1 VARTAI
7 DQAGELSVADVLHKR
22 FSALPAD
29 ATAGE
34 VRAWFEQSSH
44 RRMAF
49 LADGDTYRGS
59 LARDDVGDG
68 VEAERPAVDVAHRGP
83 TVAPDDSARAACEL
97 ALQTDAHRVPVVDRD
112 GRLLGV
118 VAVTEDLLGFCGT
131 S

>member
-7 DQAGELSVADVLHKR
+7 DEAAELSVADVTHKR

-29 ATAGE
+29 ATVGD
-34 VRAWFEQSSH
+34 VRAWFEESSH

-59 LARDDVGDG
+59 LMREDVGDG
-68 VEAERPAVDVAHRGP
+68 IDGSRPAVDIAHSGP
-83 TVAPDDSARAACEL
+83 TVAPDASARVACEL

-112 GRLLGV
+112 GRLVGV